1 MLAPL
6 LNDLAAI
13 MQSELKKSFVVRLD
27 GQQIIARKRNF
38 GYVPEIE
45 EQRRFLAQIVD
56 LLIKK
61 EQAVLA
67 KNGGDLQAIRFPEED
82 SQIDAG
88 LGILTDMLMELEDV
102 DFILKDPSFIKHME
116 QLNSFNWKFYHEEV
130 YPYIYW
136 KKRNFDDE

>member
-1 MLAPL
+1 
-6 LNDLAAI
+6 

-102 DFILKDPSFIKHME
+102 DFILKDPSFTKHME
-116 QLNSFNWKFYHEEV
+116 QLNSFNWKHYHETI
-130 YPYIYW
+130 YPYIYY